1 MQLISTIRVYD
12 FHPFPYLLSHL
23 PALCVMIAVSI
34 YTAENK
40 SFHKHDLQ
48 EGSFGSSYVVAWIS
62 FPMTL
67 ISGLVYLVLRKRK

>member
-12 FHPFPYLLSHL
+12 FHPSPHLFSRL
-23 PALCVMIAVSI
+23 PALCVMIAASI

-67 ISGLVYLVLRKRK
+67 ISGLMYLVLRKRK